1 MIRSFTGHIAGL
13 GTTSGTRLVIGIW
26 DESEFGEF
34 ADVMIEDSR
43 RHRILIAPT
52 QQIADFVGSTYDFDE
67 VRLEP
72 VTVQRGV
79 ERWSVHTLSLDTS
92 FTLGG
97 RLGLSRL
104 LALVPPPL
112 RRSPRWA
119 RLCNP
124 IAGRI
129 MPGVQTYGTAG
140 NGRIEWYAARDVRR
154 VTELRAQWEGTDLGA
169 IATVT
174 PPVRFGFASAPATPA
189 LTSLTS
195 YVSDNL
201 G

>member
-1 MIRSFTGHIAGL
+1 MIRSFTGHIVGL

-26 DESEFGEF
+26 DESEFGAF

-43 RHRILIAPT
+43 RYRILIAPT

-67 VRLEP
+67 VRIEP
-72 VTVQRGV
+72 VAVERGV
-79 ERWSVHTLSLDTS
+79 ERWSVHTRSLDTS
-92 FTLGG
+92 FRLGG

-112 RRSPRWA
+112 RRWPRWA

-129 MPGVQTYGTAG
+129 MPGVQTFGTAG
-140 NGRIEWYAARDVRR
+140 NGRIEWYAARDVRH
-154 VTELRAQWEGTDLGA
+154 VTGVQAQWEGTDLGA
-169 IATVT
+169 IAPVT
-174 PPVRFGFASAPATPA
+174 PPVRFGFASAPATPT